1 MNFKIFHIFVVSLYA
16 RNLTSVWT
24 PEMHSQR
31 KADLST
37 RNGTDDFIDGLSE
50 YEKWMYSNFVSSS
63 KLYPDK
69 LDLLLEPGLKNFKQA
84 VSGIPIRCDTNTVW
98 MIPEQHINFRVQL
111 KTIFTDRRY
120 KKHIPGFIGEDQ
132 SEVNLDLDLL
142 WIDSMNPSDSMFSGS
157 FIFNINWR
165 DDRLKWDLSQGG
177 S

>member
-37 RNGTDDFIDGLSE
+37 RNGTDDFINGLSE

-84 VSGIPIRCDTNTVW
+84 VSWIPILYKPYGKGHTGWPILYGPYLT
-98 MIPEQHINFRVQL
+98 INLIRYRHFRVQ
-111 KTIFTDRRY
+111 
-120 KKHIPGFIGEDQ
+120 
-132 SEVNLDLDLL
+132 
-142 WIDSMNPSDSMFSGS
+142 
-157 FIFNINWR
+157 
-165 DDRLKWDLSQGG
+165 
-177 S
+177 